1 MWVCSNGILLDSNHD
16 RWITTLFVPLDCC
29 SSITLTLGNSIKNIN
44 NYQDLEG
51 IYTFSGVINGM
62 DYFVHSAK
70 QVAIWYVVCECGTHY
85 WIIGA
90 MSNLGTFGPAKMY
103 TSSKELKNKCPMNNG
118 YVWSWR
124 YSDNG
129 FQETNEIYVKCE
141 SEDDFCTSENPCAED
156 QGDCDTHDEC
166 QDGLRCGTNNCPIT
180 ASMSTDMDCC
190 SVHDGCMYN
199 SN

>member
-1 MWVCSNGILLDSNHD
+1 MTDELLHF
-16 RWITTLFVPLDCC
+16 LVPLDCC
-29 SSITLTLGNSIKNIN
+29 SNITLTLGNSIKNN
-44 NYQDLEG
+44 DSNQVYEG
-51 IYTFSGVINGM
+51 IYTFSGFINGM
-62 DYFVHSAK
+62 DYFVHSSE
-70 QVAIWYVVCECGTHY
+70 QTAIWYYENSYGYH
-85 WIIGA
+85 WIIGPLT
-90 MSNLGTFGPAKMY
+90 NLGNFVATLFSY
-103 TSSKELKNKCPMNNG
+103 SELLKNKCPMNNG

-180 ASMSTDMDCC
+180 ASISTDMDCC

>member
-1 MWVCSNGILLDSNHD
+1 MVFFL
-16 RWITTLFVPLDCC
+16 LDCC
-29 SSITLTLGNSIKNIN
+29 SSLILSLGDSIKNIN
-44 NYQDLEG
+44 NYQDYEG
-51 IYTFSGVINGM
+51 VYTFFGVINGM

-70 QVAIWYVVCECGTHY
+70 QVAIWYVDYGYVYY

-90 MSNLGTFGPAKMY
+90 MSNLGNFGPAKMY
-103 TSSKELKNKCPMNNG
+103 TSSEELKNKCPMNNG

-166 QDGLRCGTNNCPIT
+166 QDGLRCGTNNCPIA

>member
-1 MWVCSNGILLDSNHD
+1 
-16 RWITTLFVPLDCC
+16 
-29 SSITLTLGNSIKNIN
+29 
-44 NYQDLEG
+44 
-51 IYTFSGVINGM
+51 M
-62 DYFVHSAK
+62 DYFVHSVK
-70 QVAIWYVVCECGTHY
+70 QVAIWYVNSGYEYY

-90 MSNLGTFGPAKMY
+90 MSNLGNFGPAKMY

-141 SEDDFCTSENPCAED
+141 SEDDFCTSENPCAQD
-156 QGDCDTHDEC
+156 QGDCDTNDEC

>member
-1 MWVCSNGILLDSNHD
+1 MS
-16 RWITTLFVPLDCC
+16 
-29 SSITLTLGNSIKNIN
+29 LGDSIKNIN
-44 NYQDLEG
+44 NYQDYEG
-51 IYTFSGVINGM
+51 VYIFSGIINGM

-70 QVAIWYVVCECGTHY
+70 QVAIWYVNSGYEHY

-90 MSNLGTFGPAKMY
+90 MWNLGNFGPAKMY

-129 FQETNEIYVKCE
+129 FKYTDEIYLKCE
-141 SEDDFCTSENPCAED
+141 NEDDFCTPENPCGED

-166 QDGLRCGTNNCPIT
+166 QDGLVCGSNNCPV
-180 ASMSTDMDCC
+180 SLGFDSEVDCC
-190 SVHDGCMYN
+190 TLPGLCTTFSELFLLCIEFDELQV
-199 SN
+199 